1 MLKCIEIKNL
11 FGRFNY
17 TLDFEGKNIVILTG
31 PNGFGKSTIL
41 QIIDAIANDRL
52 FYLLKIEF
60 DELSFE
66 FIDNEN
72 LNKAVSI
79 IREEKRLLINKTEI
93 KLEKSFN
100 EVNKMITDFPWI
112 NQIDN
117 NTFED
122 RRFEKYYTFDEL
134 FLRYLYS
141 KGNDIFINSQN
152 RINEIQKIENTLKDI
167 KLLFGEIVLISEQR
181 LIRKQNINKRRNEE
195 VVDVIVNLPEEL
207 KKEIS
212 KVSEKYSN
220 IANKLDSTYPNR
232 LFKAE
237 NGLNSEIE
245 FNDLLNKSK
254 EKFQKLQKYD
264 LVNMSNIE
272 DSKYKSEYATAL
284 KIYFDD
290 FAKKYEV
297 FEPLIKKFDLFTS
310 IINARF
316 NFKKIKISKTNGLEV
331 VDQNDENKKISLQQ
345 LSSGEKQEIILFYN
359 LIFNTKDNLLL
370 LIDEPEISLHI
381 VWQKMFLDDLLKIID
396 VTKINVILATHSP
409 QIISNHWD
417 LQIDLGEQYKSGEL
431 NSKQFN

>member
-167 KLLFGEIVLISEQR
+167 KFLFGEIVLISEQR
-181 LIRKQNINKRRNEE
+181 LIKKQNINKRRNEE

-431 NSKQFN
+431 NSKQLN

>member
-41 QIIDAIANDRL
+41 QIIDAISNDRI

-60 DELSFE
+60 KEIRFYFVCNNKDVFFTIAKKDGNLY
-66 FIDNEN
+66 IDNLPIKFEGRWKNINKIINNLTDIYSKERKPIDEKYLHDFDFFFEKIIDEKFEN
-72 LNKAVSI
+72 IRQQKATKNNFRQRLN
-79 IREEKRLLINKTEI
+79 ELINN
-93 KLEKSFN
+93 LGD
-100 EVNKMITDFPWI
+100 V
-112 NQIDN
+112 
-117 NTFED
+117 
-122 RRFEKYYTFDEL
+122 
-134 FLRYLYS
+134 
-141 KGNDIFINSQN
+141 
-152 RINEIQKIENTLKDI
+152 RI
-167 KLLFGEIVLISEQR
+167 ISEQR
-181 LIRKQNINKRRNEE
+181 LLKKKNLNEKNEE
-195 VVDVIVNLPEEL
+195 IVDVVLHLPGEL
-207 KKEIS
+207 KKKIS
-212 KVSEKYSN
+212 KVSDRYSN
-220 IANKLDSTYPNR
+220 IANKLDSTYPQR
-232 LFKAE
+232 LFNAKD
-237 NGLNSEIE
+237 EIKTEDE
-245 FNDLLNKSK
+245 FRV
-254 EKFQKLQKYD
+254 Y
-264 LVNMSNIE
+264 ME
-272 DSKYKSEYATAL
+272 DSKIKFNKLREYDLAEMPSIGESQYNSKYATAL

-417 LQIDLGEQYKSGEL
+417 LQIDLGEQYKSDKL
-431 NSKQFN
+431 NTNKNN